1 MDKNEENLL
10 LILNNWWE
18 TSKDEHIPI
27 FTQEQ
32 MDKFGE
38 LITFTADKQEF
49 FNSEKLTEFLINLL
63 TEKNEGN
70 ELTEKN
76 KEEILLAKELYE
88 YGIDKLKEID

>member
-18 TSKDEHIPI
+18 TSKNEHIPI

-49 FNSEKLTEFLINLL
+49 FNSEKLIEFLISLL
-63 TEKNEGN
+63 TEK
-70 ELTEKN
+70 K
-76 KEEILLAKELYE
+76 
-88 YGIDKLKEID
+88 